1 MLSQYIKIKSHLMNF
16 IGIDPS
22 LISTAVV
29 VNGNI
34 TNYCRESA
42 VYTKSGMS
50 KWFKSAEQYCHYKF
64 VNYRDFDNYSDGELI
79 KLKDYDLVTE
89 MIVDDIL
96 SKINV
101 EEETHIGIEG
111 YNFGAQVGDLIDLV
125 AFSTLLRKKLY
136 DRVSNNITVFSP
148 TTLKLEACK
157 FTYPPIVKEVGKKVK
172 RIEYEYRNPLG
183 IPGGKFIK
191 TDMARAII
199 DNNSVSDDKW
209 FTYLKTVQTEV
220 LTMKNIPKPHE
231 DVNDAWLLYHILK
244 KQHSKV
250 DI

>member
-1 MLSQYIKIKSHLMNF
+1 MKNF

-29 VNGNI
+29 VNGKI
-34 TNYCRESA
+34 INYCRESA

-50 KWFKSAEQYCHYKF
+50 KWFKSAEQLCQYKF
-64 VNYRDFDNYSDGELI
+64 VSYRDFDNYSDGELT
-79 KLKDYDLVTE
+79 KLKDYDLITE
-89 MIVDDIL
+89 SIIDDIL
-96 SKINV
+96 SQIDVRN
-101 EEETHIGIEG
+101 ETWIGIEG
-111 YNFGAQVGDLIDLV
+111 YNFGAQAGDLIDLV
-125 AFSTLLRKKLY
+125 AFSTLLRKKLW
-136 DRVSNNITVFSP
+136 DKVSHNITVFSP

-199 DNNSVSDDKW
+199 DNNNVTDDRW

-220 LTMKNIPKPHE
+220 LAMKNIPKPHE
-231 DVNDAWLLYHILK
+231 DINDAVLLYHILK
-244 KQHSKV
+244 KQHSGV
-250 DI
+250 NI

>member
-1 MLSQYIKIKSHLMNF
+1 MNF

-34 TNYCRESA
+34 INYCRESS

-50 KWFKSAEQYCHYKF
+50 KWFKSAEPYCQYKF
-64 VNYRDFDNYSDGELI
+64 LQYRQFDNYSDGELT

-89 MIVDDIL
+89 NIIDDIL
-96 SKINV
+96 CQINV
-101 EEETHIGIEG
+101 QDQTFIGIEG
-111 YNFGAQVGDLIDLV
+111 YNFGAQVGDLVDLV
-125 AFSTLLRKKLY
+125 TFSTLLRKKLW

-148 TTLKLEACK
+148 STLKLESCK
-157 FTYPPIVKEVGKKVK
+157 FTYPPIIKEVGKKVK

-191 TDMARAII
+191 TDMARAIM
-199 DNNSVSDDKW
+199 DNTDIKDDKW
-209 FTYLKTVQTEV
+209 FDYLKTIREDI

-231 DVNDAWLLYHILK
+231 DINDAVLLYHILK
-244 KQHSKV
+244 KKQIV
-250 DI
+250 V